1 MWRELIQIL
10 RDNDPIEPMA
20 REFIEMLT
28 LAEEMSDFIQPTVL
42 DHSLSLDHRKKV
54 YKLDVK
60 INKLERSIRKRIIT
74 HLNLKGGH
82 VSYCLV
88 LMSIVKDAERIGDY
102 MKNISEVGELGGE
115 PIPQGELLDELS
127 DIMNLAIETLK
138 ATPTIIQE
146 EQQDRANE
154 YIQGGRNAGKRCDHL
169 LKQLAKSN
177 LSPAQT
183 TSMVLLTRF
192 YKRLSGHLLNILS
205 SVVMPLHKVDFY
217 DSRELGHT

>member
-28 LAEEMSDFIQPTVL
+28 LAQEMSDFIQPTVL
-42 DHSLSLDHRKKV
+42 DHSLSLDHRKQV

-60 INKLERSIRKRIIT
+60 INKLERSIRKHIIT

-115 PIPQGELLDELS
+115 PIPQGEL
-127 DIMNLAIETLK
+127 
-138 ATPTIIQE
+138 
-146 EQQDRANE
+146 
-154 YIQGGRNAGKRCDHL
+154 
-169 LKQLAKSN
+169 QLI
-177 LSPAQT
+177 SP
-183 TSMVLLTRF
+183 
-192 YKRLSGHLLNILS
+192 S
-205 SVVMPLHKVDFY
+205 SFL
-217 DSRELGHT
+217 